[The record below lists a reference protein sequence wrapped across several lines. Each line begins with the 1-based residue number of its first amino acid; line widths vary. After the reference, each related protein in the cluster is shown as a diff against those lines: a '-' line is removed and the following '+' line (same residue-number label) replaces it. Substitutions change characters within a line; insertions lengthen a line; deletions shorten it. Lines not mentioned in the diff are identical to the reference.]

1 MPVKT
6 KRTTPPPRIEYPDLA
21 TFFAESGQSQQHV
34 ASVLGISQ
42 VALSRFAAGVRVPRP
57 EIAYRIASYCRIP
70 LDSFTRVYLR
80 KHVRLPG
87 VV

>member
-6 KRTTPPPRIEYPDLA
+6 KRVPSQPVIEYPDLK

-34 ASVLGISQ
+34 ATVLGLSQ
-42 VALSRFAAGVRVPRP
+42 AALSRFAAGIKMPRP
-57 EIAYRIASYCRIP
+57 ELAYRIASYCRIP

-80 KHVRLPG
+80 KRARLPG
-87 VV
+87 VM